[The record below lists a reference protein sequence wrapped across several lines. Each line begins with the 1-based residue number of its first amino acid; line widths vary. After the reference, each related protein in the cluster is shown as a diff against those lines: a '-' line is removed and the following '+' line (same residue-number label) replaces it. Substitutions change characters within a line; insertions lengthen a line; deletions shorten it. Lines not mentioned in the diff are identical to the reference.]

1 MNEFAQDPS
10 NLYRTAYFEK
20 LNNQIS
26 IIEGK
31 FIPVYDVVPDD
42 AKAPYIIISSLTL
55 TPTLYNSGYGYSANM
70 TIDIVTRFAS
80 GGGKRLV
87 DSISNEIFK
96 VILTRNKF
104 YVDDTWNIYTSKL
117 DNTRYIES
125 QSGTGVVI
133 RKLIS
138 FENKIQQL

>member
-10 NLYRTAYFEK
+10 NLYRTAYYNK

-26 IIEGK
+26 ILAGK
-31 FIPVYDVVPDD
+31 FIPVYDTVPDD

-55 TPTLYNSGYGYSANM
+55 TPTLYNSGYGYNANM
-70 TIDIVTRFAS
+70 TIDIVTRFNS
-80 GGGKRLV
+80 GGGKKLV
-87 DSISNEIFK
+87 DDISNELFK
-96 VILTRNKF
+96 VILTRDKF
-104 YVDDTWNIYTSKL
+104 YQDSSWNIYTSKL

-125 QSGTGVVI
+125 QSGTGTVI